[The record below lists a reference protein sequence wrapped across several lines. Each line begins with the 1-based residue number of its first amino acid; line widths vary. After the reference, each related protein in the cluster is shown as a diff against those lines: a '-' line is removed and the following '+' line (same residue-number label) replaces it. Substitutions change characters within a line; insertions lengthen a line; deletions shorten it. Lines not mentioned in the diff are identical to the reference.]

1 MNFKKI
7 VDTSFNFSDLSPPP
21 FPPQMESGG
30 DLNCVSLHTSW
41 LISVIIRKKAFSV
54 ITMSVLALN
63 LIFIHTCLALY
74 IITPCSMYIL

>member
-7 VDTSFNFSDLSPPP
+7 ADTSFNFSDLPPP
-21 FPPQMESGG
+21 APPQMESGV

-54 ITMSVLALN
+54 VTVPVLALN
-63 LIFIHTCLALY
+63 LIFIHPCLALIYIYIYLY
-74 IITPCSMYIL
+74 II